1 MTTAEGVM
9 SSATPLAFHN
19 PGRPL
24 PALEGKV
31 SGVVGWQTDDK
42 GKSIASVQC
51 STCHQVAAGPTI
63 FAVQWAL
70 FKKDKGEPGIHPYR
84 RCQDCRDARR
94 HPEAA
99 S

>member
-1 MTTAEGVM
+1 MTTAELLTF
-9 SSATPLAFHN
+9 SD

-24 PALEGKV
+24 PTLEGKV
-31 SGVVGWQTDDK
+31 SGVVGWQTGAT

-51 STCHQVAAGPTI
+51 STCHRVAAGPTI

-84 RCQDCRDARR
+84 RCQECRDARR
-94 HPEAA
+94 HPEVA

>member
-1 MTTAEGVM
+1 M
-9 SSATPLAFHN
+9 SGQLLTLTD
-19 PGRPL
+19 PGHAL
-24 PALEGKV
+24 PKLEGKV

-70 FKKDKGEPGIHPYR
+70 FTKDAGEPGIHPYR

-94 HPEAA
+94 HPGAA